1 MKDLILIT
9 VAILMSLTIIDS
21 IKEYNKVNLQY
32 QQTMQELMKHPNHVY
47 DNDVDEYCKD
57 MSNEEL
63 VEILGL

>member
-1 MKDLILIT
+1 
-9 VAILMSLTIIDS
+9 MSLTIIDS